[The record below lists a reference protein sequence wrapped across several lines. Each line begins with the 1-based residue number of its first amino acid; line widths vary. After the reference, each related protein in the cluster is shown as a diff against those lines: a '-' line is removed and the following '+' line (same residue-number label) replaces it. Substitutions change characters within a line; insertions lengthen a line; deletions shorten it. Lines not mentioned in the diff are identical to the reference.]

1 MRALDTLRLSV
12 GAVAAQRLRSVLT
25 AVGIA
30 IGIAAVVILT
40 AIGEGLHDFVLREF
54 TQFGTNIVSINPG
67 RTVTHGTPLGVLG
80 SVRPL
85 SLDDAASLRAIPQ
98 ATAIVAGVSGN
109 GEVEAGS
116 RRRRVMV
123 LGTGSAMPDV
133 FAIQL
138 ASGQFLPDDG
148 ESSRPFAVLGSKLKA
163 ELFGAQNALGERV
176 RVGGHKFVV
185 IGVMA
190 TKGETLGMNLD
201 DIVFVPTARAM
212 ELFNRDGVMEIN
224 VSYPDGVNVEDV
236 VRQIKRILVARH
248 GNEDFTI
255 TTQQQMLDVLGS
267 ILGVLTL
274 AVGALGGVSLVVGG
288 IGVLAIMTI
297 AVNERIGEIGLLR
310 SLGASGGQ
318 IRWLFLSDAVWLA
331 GAGGLAGMI
340 VGVGSVFVAA
350 WMVPGLPVKVS
361 IVYLAIAEAIA
372 VTVGLLAGVLPAYRA
387 ARLNPIDALRAE

>member
-1 MRALDTLRLSV
+1 MRALDTFQLSI
-12 GAVAAQRLRSVLT
+12 GAVAAQRMRSALT

-30 IGIAAVVILT
+30 IGIAAVVVLT

-54 TQFGTNIVSINPG
+54 TQFGTNIIGINPG

-85 SLDDAASLRAIPQ
+85 SLDDAASLRGISQ
-98 ATAIVAGVSGN
+98 VTAVVAGVSGN
-109 GEVEAGS
+109 GEVEAGN

-133 FAIQL
+133 FVTQL

-148 ESSRPFAVLGSKLKA
+148 ENSRSLAVLGSKLKA
-163 ELFGAQNALGERV
+163 ELFGAQNALGERI
-176 RVGGHKFVV
+176 RVGGQKFVV

-190 TKGETLGMNLD
+190 AKGETLGMNLD
-201 DIVFVPTARAM
+201 DIVFIPTARAM

-224 VSYPDGVNVEDV
+224 VSYPDGVNVEEV
-236 VRQIKRILVARH
+236 VRQIKRILIARH
-248 GNEDFTI
+248 GSEDFTI

-340 VGVGSVFVAA
+340 VGVDSVVTAA
-350 WMVPGLPVKVS
+350 WLVPGLPVKVS
-361 IVYLAIAEAIA
+361 ILYLALAEVIA
-372 VTVGLLAGVLPAYRA
+372 VTVGLLAGMLPAFRA

>member
-1 MRALDTLRLSV
+1 MRALDTFQLSI
-12 GAVAAQRLRSVLT
+12 GAVAAQRMRSALT

-54 TQFGTNIVSINPG
+54 TQFGTNIIGVNPG

-85 SLDDAASLRAIPQ
+85 SLDDAASLRGISQ
-98 ATAIVAGVSGN
+98 VTGVVAGVSGN
-109 GEVEAGS
+109 GEVEAGN

-133 FAIQL
+133 FVTQL

-148 ESSRPFAVLGSKLKA
+148 ESSRSLAVLGSKLKA
-163 ELFGAQNALGERV
+163 ELFGARSALGERI
-176 RVGGHKFVV
+176 RVGGQKFVV

-201 DIVFVPTARAM
+201 DIVFIPTARAM

-224 VSYPDGVNVEDV
+224 VSYPDGVNVEEV
-236 VRQIKRILVARH
+236 VRQIKRILIARH
-248 GNEDFTI
+248 GSEDFTI

-331 GAGGLAGMI
+331 GAGGIAGMI
-340 VGVGSVFVAA
+340 VGVGTVFVAA

-361 IVYLAIAEAIA
+361 IVYLALAEVIA
-372 VTVGLLAGVLPAYRA
+372 VTVGLLAGVLPAFRA
-387 ARLNPIDALRAE
+387 SRLNPIDALRAE

>member
-1 MRALDTLRLSV
+1 MRALDTFQLSI
-12 GAVAAQRLRSVLT
+12 GAVAAQRMRSALT

-54 TQFGTNIVSINPG
+54 TQFGTNIIGVNPG

-85 SLDDAASLRAIPQ
+85 SLDDAASLRGISQ
-98 ATAIVAGVSGN
+98 VTAVVAGVSGN
-109 GEVEAGS
+109 GEVEAGN

-133 FAIQL
+133 FVTQL

-148 ESSRPFAVLGSKLKA
+148 ESSRSLAVLGSKLKA
-163 ELFGAQNALGERV
+163 ELFGTRNALGERI
-176 RVGGHKFVV
+176 RVGGQKFVV

-201 DIVFVPTARAM
+201 DIVFIPTARAM

-224 VSYPDGVNVEDV
+224 VSYPDGVNVEEV
-236 VRQIKRILVARH
+236 VRQIKRILIARH
-248 GNEDFTI
+248 GSEDFTI

-331 GAGGLAGMI
+331 GAGGIAGMI
-340 VGVGSVFVAA
+340 VGAGTVFVAA
-350 WMVPGLPVKVS
+350 WIVPGLPVKVS
-361 IVYLAIAEAIA
+361 ILYLVLAEVIA
-372 VTVGLLAGVLPAYRA
+372 VTVGLLAGVLPAFRA

>member
-1 MRALDTLRLSV
+1 MRASDTFRLSI
-12 GAVAAQRLRSVLT
+12 GALAAQRMRSVLT

-54 TQFGTNIVSINPG
+54 TQFGTNIISINPG

-98 ATAIVAGVSGN
+98 VTAIVAGVSGN

-123 LGTGSAMPDV
+123 LGTGSAMLDV
-133 FAIQL
+133 FATQL

-236 VRQIKRILVARH
+236 VRQIKRILIARH

>member
-133 FAIQL
+133 FATQL

-236 VRQIKRILVARH
+236 VRQIKRILIARH
-248 GNEDFTI
+248 GSEDFTI

>member
-54 TQFGTNIVSINPG
+54 TQFGTNIISINPG

-98 ATAIVAGVSGN
+98 VTAIVAGVSGN

-123 LGTGSAMPDV
+123 LGTGSAMLDV
-133 FAIQL
+133 FATQL

-176 RVGGHKFVV
+176 RVGGHKFIV

-236 VRQIKRILVARH
+236 VRQIKRILIARH